1 MSGFQIRSMG
11 QLSHFRA
18 FRTIRLKDDR
28 GNSFQLTVPAR
39 LSGEQIS
46 DSGYK
51 LEHFLIMHAGSVAE
65 VVYQAYL
72 GCVDWFR
79 FHRPAQQDAT
89 TADYFRRMK
98 NALRQA
104 TTYHQRF
111 ADKDFIEIYN
121 GCVVGDQSAAIEKL
135 RSACYDVFKQEH
147 EPATALDMAFV
158 AQIYATA
165 VYQTTVTEKIIKA
178 EFSLSGINWAKP
190 YRRFALHDVISFA
203 KRLLREKYGIDTAK
217 YDAKIGD
224 MAEYVFLDMT
234 RSIFDNERIERNIRA
249 AYAELPPEKRELYG
263 SVEDQ
268 LQYFGL
274 GPQATTVNPEAHE

>member
-11 QLSHFRA
+11 QLSHFQA

-39 LSGEQIS
+39 LSGEQITN
-46 DSGYK
+46 SGYQ

-104 TTYHQRF
+104 TTYHQRL
-111 ADKDFIEIYN
+111 ADKEFIETYN

-158 AQIYATA
+158 AQIYEG
-165 VYQTTVTEKIIKA
+165 VSK
-178 EFSLSGINWAKP
+178 LS
-190 YRRFALHDVISFA
+190 YS
-203 KRLLREKYGIDTAK
+203 
-217 YDAKIGD
+217 
-224 MAEYVFLDMT
+224 
-234 RSIFDNERIERNIRA
+234 
-249 AYAELPPEKRELYG
+249 
-263 SVEDQ
+263 
-268 LQYFGL
+268 
-274 GPQATTVNPEAHE
+274 

>member
-1 MSGFQIRSMG
+1 MSGLQIRSMG
-11 QLSHFRA
+11 QLNHFQA

-28 GNSFQLTVPAR
+28 GVTFQLTVPAR

-111 ADKDFIEIYN
+111 ADKDFI
-121 GCVVGDQSAAIEKL
+121 
-135 RSACYDVFKQEH
+135 
-147 EPATALDMAFV
+147 
-158 AQIYATA
+158 
-165 VYQTTVTEKIIKA
+165 
-178 EFSLSGINWAKP
+178 
-190 YRRFALHDVISFA
+190 
-203 KRLLREKYGIDTAK
+203 
-217 YDAKIGD
+217 
-224 MAEYVFLDMT
+224 
-234 RSIFDNERIERNIRA
+234 
-249 AYAELPPEKRELYG
+249 
-263 SVEDQ
+263 
-268 LQYFGL
+268 
-274 GPQATTVNPEAHE
+274 